1 MAIVRKPA
9 EVARDRRN
17 ISKLYLR
24 GKVQH
29 EIAKELGISQATV
42 SRDLKVIQ
50 EDWVKESAQAL
61 DQRKAIELA
70 KVDALELEY
79 WEAWKRSQ
87 QDAVSEV
94 SEMSTDSGGQK
105 IKKQKKVDGQVGD
118 PRYLA
123 GVMQCIDRRCQ
134 ILGID
139 APKKIDA
146 TTAGQPLTGQVDE
159 EKYTRAIHALA
170 ETIREALPGEGSK

>member
-1 MAIVRKPA
+1 MTFVRKPSEA
-9 EVARDRRN
+9 ARDRRN
-17 ISKLYLR
+17 IATLYLR
-24 GKVQH
+24 GKVQQ

-50 EDWVKESAQAL
+50 EDWVRESAQAL

-79 WEAWKRSQ
+79 WEAWERSQ
-87 QDAVSEV
+87 KDAVSEV

-105 IKKQKKVDGQVGD
+105 IRKQKKVDGQVGD

-139 APKKIDA
+139 APKKFDA
-146 TTAGQPLTGQVDE
+146 TTAGQPITGQVDE

-170 ETIREALPGEGSK
+170 ETIREALPGEGAK